1 MEDTACDD
9 DSPDSSGAAAAAAAG
24 VAIGTPVKS
33 GGIPAGVVGTPVK
46 KDGQL
51 AAASKEKV
59 DELVRARAKD
69 AEVIKDLRNQVKK
82 ALKEMNEMK
91 LLLDIYK
98 ACPQEKRDKAQ
109 IMAAEKKARQ
119 ELDEVRSQLKKVHF
133 LQICSRLNLAYL
145 AQACRT

>member
-1 MEDTACDD
+1 MA
-9 DSPDSSGAAAAAAAG
+9 
-24 VAIGTPVKS
+24 AIGTPVKS
-33 GGIPAGVVGTPVK
+33 GVAPAGVGGTPVK
-46 KDGQL
+46 KDGGGGQL
-51 AAASKEKV
+51 AAAASKEKV

-119 ELDEVRSQLKKVHF
+119 ELDEVKSQLKKVH
-133 LQICSRLNLAYL
+133 NAK
-145 AQACRT
+145 QA